1 MAPSLSPVV
10 GVLLAAGAGTRMGRP
25 KALVRAADG
34 EPWLLRGVR
43 TLAAGGCIT
52 VIVVLGAEA
61 EAAQRLLEAPA
72 SPTDLPAAPEGT
84 TAEPSTPPAGLT
96 TEPSTPPAGLTTAAP
111 TPPAGLT
118 TAAPTPP
125 AGVTTAASTAAAG
138 SAAAGAAGVVCV
150 VAEGW
155 EEGIAASLRAGL
167 GAARSVIAGDYRG
180 GGAALAPS
188 AVVITLVDLPG
199 LEAAAVRRLV
209 EGAGPT
215 TLRQAFYGGRPGHPV
230 VVGVDHLDALAAAVS
245 GDTGARP
252 YLMAHGAEHVDCTDL
267 GGGDDVDTPPPA

>member
-25 KALVRAADG
+25 KALVRATDG

-43 TLAAGGCIT
+43 TLTAGGCST

-61 EAAQRLLEAPA
+61 DSAQRLLDAPA
-72 SPTDLPAAPEGT
+72 SPADDPA
-84 TAEPSTPPAGLT
+84 TAASTA
-96 TEPSTPPAGLTTAAP
+96 TEPSTPPAGTTTETS
-111 TPPAGLT
+111 TPPDGLT

-125 AGVTTAASTAAAG
+125 AGVATAPSIPPEGTTTAAPTSATG
-138 SAAAGAAGVVCV
+138 SAAAGVVCV

-167 GAARSVIAGDYRG
+167 GAARSVIAGDSRG
-180 GGAALAPS
+180 GGTALAPS

-215 TLRQAFYGGRPGHPV
+215 TLRQAFYDGRPGHPV
-230 VVGVDHLDALAAAVS
+230 VVGIDHLDPLAAAVS

-252 YLMAHGAEHVDCTDL
+252 YLTAHGAEHVDCTDL